1 MAVPVRHPV
10 KIDLLVLALRLSVLI
25 EQVLD
30 EVVN

>member
-1 MAVPVRHPV
+1 MAVPVWHPV
-10 KIDLLVLALRLSVLI
+10 KIDLPVLALHLSVLI